1 MTKNTNG
8 ALLAAIQDAALTAET
23 GRAALLA
30 SMVAAW
36 AGAKG
41 MKPAS
46 KVALQKDMQRRYL
59 IGTLVHALFK
69 GDASEANV
77 AKVGAILDGT
87 DHGRKPKPGQH
98 VRTKPELDAW
108 NAAKMRWSSYMK
120 AAGIPALNKDGKPK
134 AKAERKPKAPTTPTA
149 PVTPAAKDGADSLQ
163 HVNAKFAE
171 LLAYCNKN
179 AKALPAGVLSIVQD
193 SLEKMRAFR
202 KD

>member
-1 MTKNTNG
+1 MSKNTNG
-8 ALLAAIQDAALTAET
+8 SLLAAIQDAALTAET

-41 MKPAS
+41 MKPAA
-46 KVALQKDMQRRYL
+46 KVTLQRDMQRRYL

-98 VRTKPELDAW
+98 VRSKPELDAW
-108 NAAKMRWSSYMK
+108 NAAKMRWSGLMK
-120 AAGIPALNKDGKPK
+120 AANIPALTKDGKPK
-134 AKAERKPKAPTTPTA
+134 AKAERKPKAPTTPA
-149 PVTPAAKDGADSLQ
+149 PITPAAKDGADSLQ
-163 HVNAKFAE
+163 HVSAKFAE

-179 AKALPAGVLSIVQD
+179 AKTLPAGVLSIVQD
-193 SLEKMRAFR
+193 SLEKMRAFT